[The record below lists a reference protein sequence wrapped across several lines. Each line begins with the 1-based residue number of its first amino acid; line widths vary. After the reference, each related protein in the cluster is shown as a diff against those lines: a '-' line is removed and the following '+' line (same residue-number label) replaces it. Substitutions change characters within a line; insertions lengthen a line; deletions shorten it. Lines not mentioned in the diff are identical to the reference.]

1 MIGLSAISI
10 YLSGMELGKTQKPD
24 FIIKME
30 PCGGY
35 FELTEK
41 TRLQYEEY
49 LQKFNIKLH
58 KGTKKI
64 ICTQPKGR
72 PFQYNQNKELPTT
85 HPIFLPLDLFTNN
98 QPLAILQQNIASG
111 FKNLNNFQS
120 HFDLIDPN
128 KTKSQNKTIQQAI
141 ATAASL
147 QEQLTNN
154 LAQELGFLVNKNTQQ
169 EQEQEQQEIADPDNR
184 KDLKKKLTLD
194 HAAMPGFFDNIV
206 KQDYEKQCE
215 MISKIDEKQHPDLLK
230 EFVQIKKL
238 KELISETYDNLK
250 KEAQIEKELKT
261 DNIILNNDD
270 FFSFEDSL
278 YIYWIFQKKDFN
290 FSYLVR
296 SDAIK
301 KIIQQCDTFTKK
313 IVYKK
318 ELQLKNTIEPN
329 MPSISIPIAIIN
341 LCATLKT
348 MVEDFDKD
356 KKNDANINFPIPNNI
371 DPIIL
376 QQLCE
381 LLDQNLVITCDD
393 LEKAII
399 TDYTTTLKKD
409 INNISL
415 KSLTQLLNTAD
426 YLRVAEEITK
436 ENAKEPTKI
445 ILVSLLQSTCL
456 NKLKETPHE
465 TRAAIIETL
474 NENIQ
479 SKLLS
484 IFLEDT
490 KISDIL
496 KKIYKDLK
504 ITAEIYY
511 HLNIDG
517 SVKNAL
523 SDKNKNLTLNHAFLI
538 NDILKNPNFINNF
551 NITDKTVSPLV
562 NEILQNCNNFNRIIE
577 KKKKIIEEKKKKVID
592 ENEKLRIAQ
601 EKEYNS
607 FTARFTR
614 KMAQYKQ
621 LAATYKKPLIFGTL
635 FISYCALFTYY
646 FSDQLKT
653 LLFLK
658 YFNIFKA

>member
-1 MIGLSAISI
+1 
-10 YLSGMELGKTQKPD
+10 
-24 FIIKME
+24 
-30 PCGGY
+30 
-35 FELTEK
+35 
-41 TRLQYEEY
+41 
-49 LQKFNIKLH
+49 
-58 KGTKKI
+58 
-64 ICTQPKGR
+64 
-72 PFQYNQNKELPTT
+72 
-85 HPIFLPLDLFTNN
+85 
-98 QPLAILQQNIASG
+98 
-111 FKNLNNFQS
+111 
-120 HFDLIDPN
+120 
-128 KTKSQNKTIQQAI
+128 
-141 ATAASL
+141 
-147 QEQLTNN
+147 
-154 LAQELGFLVNKNTQQ
+154 
-169 EQEQEQQEIADPDNR
+169 
-184 KDLKKKLTLD
+184 
-194 HAAMPGFFDNIV
+194 
-206 KQDYEKQCE
+206 
-215 MISKIDEKQHPDLLK
+215 
-230 EFVQIKKL
+230 
-238 KELISETYDNLK
+238 
-250 KEAQIEKELKT
+250 
-261 DNIILNNDD
+261 
-270 FFSFEDSL
+270 
-278 YIYWIFQKKDFN
+278 
-290 FSYLVR
+290 
-296 SDAIK
+296 
-301 KIIQQCDTFTKK
+301 
-313 IVYKK
+313 
-318 ELQLKNTIEPN
+318 
-329 MPSISIPIAIIN
+329 
-341 LCATLKT
+341 
-348 MVEDFDKD
+348 
-356 KKNDANINFPIPNNI
+356 
-371 DPIIL
+371 
-376 QQLCE
+376 
-381 LLDQNLVITCDD
+381 
-393 LEKAII
+393 
-399 TDYTTTLKKD
+399 
-409 INNISL
+409 L

-426 YLRVAEEITK
+426 YLEVVKEIKK
-436 ENAKEPTKI
+436 ENAEEPTKI
-445 ILVSLLQSTCL
+445 ILVSLLQATCL
-456 NKLKETPHE
+456 KKLKETPHE

-474 NENIQ
+474 HSNIQ

-538 NDILKNPNFINNF
+538 DDILKNPNFTNNF